1 MNPKNAGTG
10 MIAAAFVIGLI
21 LLTLFFSNVEEN
33 RRNPNR
39 SPESR
44 IYQQAVEVALEPN
57 RQGHYV
63 VTGTINQEPVE
74 FLLDTGASDV
84 VVPQAIADRLGLKR
98 GYPGR
103 ALTANGYVTVYQT
116 RIEQLAIG
124 DIVLSNVKASINPA
138 MDPPA
143 VLLGMSALK
152 QVEFIQKGESLTL
165 RQVPRG

>member
-1 MNPKNAGTG
+1 MNPQKAGTG
-10 MIAAAFVIGLI
+10 MIAAAFIIGLI

-33 RRNPNR
+33 QRNPNR

-44 IYQQAVEVALEPN
+44 IYQQAVEVALERN

-63 VTGTINQEPVE
+63 VTGTINHEPVE
-74 FLLDTGASDV
+74 Y
-84 VVPQAIADRLGLKR
+84 R
-98 GYPGR
+98 GR
-103 ALTANGYVTVYQT
+103 AMTANGWVTVYQT
-116 RIEQLAIG
+116 TIEQLTIG
-124 DIVLSNVKASINPA
+124 DIVLSNVKASINPS

>member
-1 MNPKNAGTG
+1 MNPQKAGTG
-10 MIAAAFVIGLI
+10 MIAAAFIIGLI

-33 RRNPNR
+33 QRNPNR

-44 IYQQAVEVALEPN
+44 IYQQAVEVALERN

-63 VTGTINQEPVE
+63 VTGTINREPVE

-84 VVPQAIADRLGLKR
+84 VVPQAIADRLGLER

-103 ALTANGYVTVYQT
+103 AMTANGYVTVYQT
-116 RIEQLAIG
+116 TIEQLTIG
-124 DIVLSNVKASINPA
+124 DIVLANVKASINPA
-138 MDPPA
+138 MAPPA